1 MVQKILLGIIVVI
14 VAFFVIG
21 FLLPGQ
27 WAVEKGITI
36 NAPPENIYPFVANL
50 KNGWPQ
56 WSEFDF
62 QDPDIQYSYSGP
74 EEGEGASRSWKS
86 KKAGVGTQKIVKAN
100 PSTGVQFELVME
112 EGRFLLYGDITFTP
126 QNNGTHVT
134 WKDHGD
140 VGANPV
146 MRYMML
152 FIEKITGPTLE
163 KSLENL
169 KTKVE
174 SAQK

>member
-74 EEGEGASRSWKS
+74 EEG
-86 KKAGVGTQKIVKAN
+86 
-100 PSTGVQFELVME
+100 
-112 EGRFLLYGDITFTP
+112 RFLLYGDITFTP

-152 FIEKITGPTLE
+152 FIEKIMGPTLE